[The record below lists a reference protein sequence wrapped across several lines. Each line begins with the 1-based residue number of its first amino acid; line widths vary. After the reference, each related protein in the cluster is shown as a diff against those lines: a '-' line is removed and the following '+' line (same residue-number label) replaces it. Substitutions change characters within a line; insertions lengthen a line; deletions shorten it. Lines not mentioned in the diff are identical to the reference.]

1 MIHTIHEMVLSSSF
15 KLKICKKNLIELLSF
30 LFEHCEELPGNP
42 AMEEFRSVLFLVLEA
57 MAKNSKLLIANSKD
71 IMHLLLPVIVKKVES
86 KSANVR
92 FQSLKAFTDFIT

>member
-86 KSANVR
+86 
-92 FQSLKAFTDFIT
+92 